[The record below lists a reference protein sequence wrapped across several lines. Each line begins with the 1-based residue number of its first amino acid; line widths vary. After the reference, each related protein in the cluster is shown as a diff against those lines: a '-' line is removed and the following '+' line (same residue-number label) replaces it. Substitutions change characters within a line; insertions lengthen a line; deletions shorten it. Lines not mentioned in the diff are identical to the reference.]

1 MKYFYNSATTTK
13 KFKNWQKNSS
23 QTRNKTYPDWK
34 GRGKTVF
41 ICKWH
46 DTIHRKFY
54 KNSKQKLLELTNEF
68 NKVAGYH
75 INLQKSVAF
84 IYTTNEVSERES
96 FLKNPF

>member
-1 MKYFYNSATTTK
+1 MKDFYNSTTTTTK
-13 KFKNWQKNSS
+13 FLNGQRTALKQEKETKSTQI
-23 QTRNKTYPDWK
+23 

-54 KNSKQKLLELTNEF
+54 KDSTQKLLELINEF

-84 IYTTNEVSERES
+84 IYTINEESERES
-96 FLKNPF
+96 F